1 MKYLLVICL
10 FAYLPLQAQQ
20 IVNYVFVGDKG
31 VTQDVNEAHSFIIVK
46 KYGDRFQRLDY
57 KINAPLVKERNYS
70 DSSLSIL
77 EGAYNFYNAAGE
89 LIESGNYKK
98 NLKDGSWYHFNDQSK
113 MILEEKFQ
121 DGILMSTTTDF
132 SSKKDS
138 VKQAS
143 FKDEKEAVYGKGN
156 SDWLKY
162 LRKNVNSKVGLQSA
176 KGGTV
181 YVQFIIDTDGKIQNI
196 YLKKSV
202 EYALDEEAKRVI
214 EKSADWHPAFQ
225 NGKSVKAYRIQP
237 LTFQVTN

>member
-1 MKYLLVICL
+1 M

-20 IVNYVFVGDKG
+20 IVNYVFVGDNG
-31 VTQDVNEAHSFIIVK
+31 ITENVNEAHSFIIVK
-46 KYGDRFQRLDY
+46 KYGNRFQRLDY
-57 KINAPLVKERNYS
+57 KINSPLVKERNYT

-77 EGAYNFYNAAGE
+77 EGAYHFYNPEGE
-89 LIESGNYKK
+89 LIEAGKYKN
-98 NLKDGSWYHFNDQSK
+98 NLKDGSWYHFNDRSK

-132 SSKKDS
+132 SPKKDS
-138 VKQAS
+138 VKQEA

-162 LRKNVNSKVGLQSA
+162 LRKNLNSKVGLQSA

-181 YVQFIIDTDGKIQNI
+181 DVQFIIDTDGKIQNI
-196 YLKKSV
+196 YLKKSF

-214 EKSADWHPAFQ
+214 EKSPVWNPAFQ

-237 LTFQVTN
+237 ISFNITN